1 MVMPLGLLA
10 FSRIG
15 ALTGSTHP
23 DQASRPFDRDRDG
36 FVMGEAGGAIILEE
50 REAARRRGATIYAE
64 LAGAGLTTTAASL
77 TDPSPDGEPEARAM
91 ETALRDGAIDASQ
104 VDCVIA
110 HGTSTPKNDATETVA
125 IKRALGA
132 HAREVLVSSN
142 KGQLGHTLAAA
153 GVCNVIVAAL
163 AVARGEVPPTAN
175 YRTPDPACDLDYVPN
190 VGRRRPVRA
199 ALANAFAFGGH
210 NVSIALT
217 RHG

>member
-1 MVMPLGLLA
+1 V
-10 FSRIG
+10 
-15 ALTGSTHP
+15 
-23 DQASRPFDRDRDG
+23 
-36 FVMGEAGGAIILEE
+36 LEE
-50 REAARRRGATIYAE
+50 LDGARRRGARIYAE
-64 LAGAGLTTTAASL
+64 LAGAGVTTGAVSL
-77 TDPSPDGEPEARAM
+77 TDPSADGEPEGRAM
-91 ETALRDGAIDASQ
+91 ETALRDGAIDVSL
-104 VDCVIA
+104 VDCIIA
-110 HGTSTPKNDATETVA
+110 HGTSTPKNDAVETAA
-125 IKRALGA
+125 IKRALGP
-132 HAREVLVSSN
+132 RSRDVLVSSN

-190 VGRRRPVRA
+190 VGRRKPVRA